1 MSLSATSAPLSQ
13 ILLLTLIPVAATILG
28 GVIASFRPPGARL
41 RSFVQHFAAGVVFAA
56 VAGELLPQITAG
68 HQPLGVVIGF
78 ALGVGAMLTVRVLA
92 ERLAPEAEE
101 GPAGEAASR
110 NATGLLTVVGI
121 DILIDGLLIGVGFA
135 AGERVGTLLVVA
147 LTLELLF
154 LGLSV
159 AATLGARGATRSRT
173 ILTITG
179 LSLLVIVGGLIGGTL
194 LQGLSGLALEIV
206 LSFGAAALLFLVTE
220 ELLTE
225 AHEVKETPLITSA
238 FFLGFIALYL
248 VELAS

>member
-1 MSLSATSAPLSQ
+1 MSLSAASAPLDQ

-28 GVIASFRPPGARL
+28 GVIASFRPPSPRV

-56 VAGELLPQITAG
+56 VAGELLPEITAG

-78 ALGVGAMLTVRVLA
+78 VLGVGLMLAVRALVGRLEPE
-92 ERLAPEAEE
+92 ER
-101 GPAGEAASR
+101 AGADDDAASR
-110 NATGLLTVVGI
+110 PATGLLAAVGI

-159 AATLGARGATRSRT
+159 AASLGERGASRGQS
-173 ILTITG
+173 ILTVAG
-179 LSLLVIVGGLIGGTL
+179 LSLLVIVGAMLGGTL
-194 LQGLSGLALEIV
+194 FQGLSGLPLEIM

-220 ELLTE
+220 ELLVE
-225 AHEVKETPLITSA
+225 AHEVRETPWITSA
-238 FFLGFIALYL
+238 FFLGFITLYL
-248 VELAS
+248 IELLS

>member
-1 MSLSATSAPLSQ
+1 MNVSLAQ
-13 ILLLTLIPVAATILG
+13 ILLLTLIPVAATVLG
-28 GVIASFRPPGARL
+28 GVVASFRPPGPRL

-56 VAGELLPQITAG
+56 VAGELLPEITAG
-68 HQPLGVVIGF
+68 GQPLGVVIGF
-78 ALGVGAMLTVRVLA
+78 VLGVGLMLAVQALVA
-92 ERLAPEAEE
+92 RLEPEEE
-101 GPAGEAASR
+101 GDETEDADAPRSAI
-110 NATGLLTVVGI
+110 GLLAAVGI

-159 AATLGARGATRSRT
+159 AASLGERGVSRGRS
-173 ILTITG
+173 ILTVSG
-179 LSLLVIVGGLIGGTL
+179 LSLLVIVGAALGGTL
-194 LQGLSGLALEIV
+194 LRGLTGLPLEIV
-206 LSFGAAALLFLVTE
+206 LSFGAAALLYLVTE
-220 ELLTE
+220 ELLVE

-248 VELAS
+248 IELGS

>member
-1 MSLSATSAPLSQ
+1 MTGLSQ

-28 GVIASFRPPGARL
+28 GVVASFRPPTPRV
-41 RSFVQHFAAGVVFAA
+41 RSFVQHLAAGVVFAA

-68 HQPLGVVIGF
+68 REPLGVVIGF
-78 ALGVGAMLTVRVLA
+78 ALGVGVMLVVRTLVG
-92 ERLAPEAEE
+92 RLDPEEE
-101 GPAGEAASR
+101 DGAAGEDSAGAAPR
-110 NATGLLTVVGI
+110 AVTGLLAAVGI

-159 AATLGARGATRSRT
+159 AASLGQRGASRSRS
-173 ILTITG
+173 ILTVSG
-179 LSLLVIVGGLIGGTL
+179 LSLLVIVGASLGGTL

-206 LSFGAAALLFLVTE
+206 LSFGAAALLYLVTE
-220 ELLTE
+220 ELLVE
-225 AHEVKETPLITSA
+225 AHEVKETPWITSA
-238 FFLGFIALYL
+238 FFIGFIALYL
-248 VELAS
+248 IELLA

>member
-1 MSLSATSAPLSQ
+1 MNVSLAQ
-13 ILLLTLIPVAATILG
+13 ILLLTLIPVAATVLG
-28 GVIASFRPPGARL
+28 GVVASFRPPGPRL

-56 VAGELLPQITAG
+56 VAGELLPEITAG
-68 HQPLGVVIGF
+68 GQPLSVVIGF
-78 ALGVGAMLTVRVLA
+78 VLGVGLMLAVRALVGRM
-92 ERLAPEAEE
+92 EPEEEGDEAED
-101 GPAGEAASR
+101 GDAPRS
-110 NATGLLTVVGI
+110 ATGLLAAVGI

-159 AATLGARGATRSRT
+159 AASLGERGVSRGRS
-173 ILTITG
+173 ILTVSG
-179 LSLLVIVGGLIGGTL
+179 LSLLVIVGAALGGTL
-194 LQGLSGLALEIV
+194 LRGLTGLPLEIV
-206 LSFGAAALLFLVTE
+206 LSFGAAALLYLVTE
-220 ELLTE
+220 ELLVE

-248 VELAS
+248 IELGS

>member
-1 MSLSATSAPLSQ
+1 MTATLSQ

-56 VAGELLPQITAG
+56 VAGELLPQITAE
-68 HQPLGVVIGF
+68 HRPLGVVIGF
-78 ALGVGAMLTVRVLA
+78 ALGVGAMLAVRVLA
-92 ERLAPEAEE
+92 GRLAPDGAQEGEE
-101 GPAGEAASR
+101 RAGEAALRSS
-110 NATGLLTVVGI
+110 TGLLIVVGI
-121 DILIDGLLIGVGFA
+121 DVLIDGLLIGVGFA

-159 AATLGARGATRSRT
+159 AASLVQRGATKSRT

-179 LSLLVIVGGLIGGTL
+179 LSLLVIVGATVGGTL
-194 LQGLSGLALEIV
+194 LQGLSGLPLEIV

-220 ELLTE
+220 ELLVE

-248 VELAS
+248 VELLS